1 MTRVWL
7 RFGKGM
13 VKTKTFL
20 RKHHNHSS
28 TVCKSVRDVL
38 IPKRRV
44 QLCCSNGSSRLRY
57 FQRQNKLTFS
67 LQAILST
74 FRLISKEMPQ
84 LKVILTINPAF
95 EAVVA
100 AKANQIKTLQ
110 ILFFISITSTR
121 TADKQLL
128 LMKVLSYKLL
138 KIIKV
143 WCMGN
148 QLYCFQSSF

>member
-1 MTRVWL
+1 MTCFWL

-13 VKTKTFL
+13 VKIKTFL
-20 RKHHNHSS
+20 RKHHSHSS

-44 QLCCSNGSSRLRY
+44 QLCCSNGSSKLRY

-100 AKANQIKTLQ
+100 AKANQIKTLK
-110 ILFFISITSTR
+110 ILLFISITSTR
-121 TADKQLL
+121 TADKQPL

-143 WCMGN
+143 WCTGN
-148 QLYCFQSSF
+148 QLYRFQLLF